1 MKREEE
7 EIRREEKKGKGKG
20 KRGKKKRKGKEE
32 ERKIEMNYL
41 KKYDSQIT
49 LTILFWV
56 VKIKCDS
63 YVN

>member
-20 KRGKKKRKGKEE
+20 KRGKKKRKGKE